1 MVETSKIGKVRV
13 IWANILFSDSILDV
27 SKCTLKENRKFFSLK
42 IFLEL
47 VVILLRKENNEKF

>member
-1 MVETSKIGKVRV
+1 MVETSKNGKVRV

-27 SKCTLKENRKFFSLK
+27 SKYTLKENRKFFSLK

>member
-1 MVETSKIGKVRV
+1 MVETSKNGKVRI

-27 SKCTLKENRKFFSLK
+27 SKYTLKENRKFFSLK

-47 VVILLRKENNEKF
+47 VVILLRKENNEKL